1 MDRDLI
7 DKHGVGLS
15 GRAIIQNFE
24 IKPTDGTTLFVYL
37 GKSGKFQIDF
47 CMGVKRIEPRFT
59 GWEFRVLTTTL
70 SSSDV

>member
-37 GKSGKFQIDF
+37 GKSGKFQID
-47 CMGVKRIEPRFT
+47 
-59 GWEFRVLTTTL
+59 
-70 SSSDV
+70 

>member
-24 IKPTDGTTLFVYL
+24 IKPIDGTTLFAYF
-37 GKSGKFQIDF
+37 GKSGKFQIDN
-47 CMGVKRIEPRFT
+47 
-59 GWEFRVLTTTL
+59 
-70 SSSDV
+70 